1 MKKLLSMVLVFGV
14 LGGILAGCAAPAEG
28 GDAGAAPKTEETKTE
43 GE

>member
-1 MKKLLSMVLVFGV
+1 MKKLLSLVLVFGV

-28 GDAGAAPKTEETKTE
+28 GDAAAPKTEETKTE